1 MCCTRLARYPSPPLF
16 PVRLRDLPCHLT
28 LHNVPPERFAPP
40 RSTSSELD
48 GSIVRCATAFA
59 TLSGARR
66 FVLFHHDPTHDDA
79 MLDRLDAAVRATGDP
94 TFVLIAGT
102 EGSTFEV

>member
-1 MCCTRLARYPSPPLF
+1 M
-16 PVRLRDLPCHLT
+16 RDA
-28 LHNVPPERFAPP
+28 F
-40 RSTSSELD
+40 
-48 GSIVRCATAFA
+48 AFA

-66 FVLFHHDPTHDDA
+66 FVPFHHDPTHDDA
-79 MLDRLDAAVRATGDP
+79 TLDRLDAAVRAAGDL